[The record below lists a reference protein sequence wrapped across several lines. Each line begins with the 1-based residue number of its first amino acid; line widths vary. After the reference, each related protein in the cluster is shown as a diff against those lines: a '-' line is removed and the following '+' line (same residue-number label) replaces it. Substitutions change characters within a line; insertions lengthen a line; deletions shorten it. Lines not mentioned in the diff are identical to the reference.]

1 MSNNMNK
8 VIIQG
13 NLTKDPECKDVGDT
27 RLCKLLLASNRKYKE
42 KDETCFVGCQ
52 CWGGLNKVVEAYLV
66 KGSPIL
72 IEGRLKLESW
82 ESKEGES
89 RHRHVVVVDNLVMLP
104 NGDRKNKESRE

>member
-13 NLTKDPECKDVGDT
+13 NLTKDPECSDTGET
-27 RLCKLLLASNRKYKE
+27 RLCKLVLASNRSYKE

-52 CWGGLNKVVEAYLV
+52 CWGGINKIVEPYLV
-66 KGSPIL
+66 KGSAVL
-72 IEGRLKLESW
+72 LEGRLKLESW

-89 RHRHVVVVDNLVMLP
+89 RHRHVVVVESLVMLP
-104 NGDRKNKESRE
+104 KGEKKSQG